1 MMSRIMA
8 LYLSD
13 CMNLFFV
20 PSCMY
25 IHAEA
30 FMFIHVH
37 VVS

>member
-1 MMSRIMA
+1 MMSKIMA
-8 LYLSD
+8 LYLSA

-30 FMFIHVH
+30 FMFIHIH